1 MGRWQDREEVGGFLP
16 FTFSLA
22 GKAFPKYQVTITERA
37 EQYTWFDKAAGE
49 NDHEL
54 VIVIPRL
61 SSLMNDSPLF

>member
-1 MGRWQDREEVGGFLP
+1 MVGRRGGKLGFFCP
-16 FTFSLA
+16 FSLA
-22 GKAFPKYQVTITERA
+22 DKAFPKYQVTITERA

-61 SSLMNDSPLF
+61 SSLMNEPPLF